1 MRLSE
6 WRTMP
11 QVLFFDT
18 RNVFEPERI
27 QKLASVFTD
36 VLGSI
41 SDSDFA
47 ALPALTIRRLV
58 ATTLMEEAQRGVLD
72 PERLKTAALAAL
84 NTSLRAG
91 PVAQNSM
98 PPGSGAISAAASGR

>member
-27 QKLASVFTD
+27 QKLASVFKD

-58 ATTLMEEAQRGVLD
+58 ATSLMEEARRGVLD
-72 PERLKTAALAAL
+72 PERLKAAALAAL
-84 NTSLRAG
+84 STSL
-91 PVAQNSM
+91 
-98 PPGSGAISAAASGR
+98 GSGHVPQSGIPSGRGAISAAASGR